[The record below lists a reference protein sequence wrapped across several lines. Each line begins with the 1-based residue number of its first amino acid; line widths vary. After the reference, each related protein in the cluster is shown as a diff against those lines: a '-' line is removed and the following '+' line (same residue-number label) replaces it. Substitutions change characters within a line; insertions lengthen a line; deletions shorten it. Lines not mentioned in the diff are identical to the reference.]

1 MTDILELLE
10 STAIFSHNAS
20 MSMDEVAAEC
30 KVKRGESLYDRVVEC
45 EKRLAEWQRDLD
57 RFGNALSD
65 LVAAVDPKLAKQAN
79 NPHRTAEALLTV
91 LVRTHDSMRNT
102 YKKVRKEFDG
112 YKKVLR
118 STKVK

>member
-20 MSMDEVAAEC
+20 MSMDRVATEC

-45 EKRLAEWQRDLD
+45 EKRLEEWQGDLN
-57 RFGNALSD
+57 RFGNALTD
-65 LVAAVDPKLAKQAN
+65 LMTAIDPKLAKQAN

-91 LVRTHDSMRNT
+91 LSRTNVSMRNT
-102 YKKVRKEFDG
+102 YKQVRKEFDG